1 MAMAGVVTFSSC
13 LDYDDPEDTFQS
25 NEVKLDDNVFHGN
38 VDSIDY
44 EKEYTVK
51 QINAAHDRM
60 EHELGAFIGAQQLI
74 LGGKVSAEIGRASC
88 RERV

>member
-1 MAMAGVVTFSSC
+1 MAMAMAGVVTFSSC

-44 EKEYTVK
+44 EKEY
-51 QINAAHDRM
+51 AP
-60 EHELGAFIGAQQLI
+60 LI
-74 LGGKVSAEIGRASC
+74 MWLVDGTLVLTALS
-88 RERV
+88 